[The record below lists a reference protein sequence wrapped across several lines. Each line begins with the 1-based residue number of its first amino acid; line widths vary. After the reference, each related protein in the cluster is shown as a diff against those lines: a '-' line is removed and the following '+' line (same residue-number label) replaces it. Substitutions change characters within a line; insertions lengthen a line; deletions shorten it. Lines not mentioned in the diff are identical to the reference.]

1 MKMTAERSDY
11 IFSMAETESRTRIV
25 AMGIGGMG
33 RNAMEN
39 LARCGISDL
48 EVYSVNTD
56 MQALDRCQDSLPV
69 QIGEAR
75 TGGKGAGGNSEVG
88 KLSAE
93 DDIDKMR
100 GLVEGA
106 ELVFIAAGMGG
117 GTGTGAAPVIAKLCR
132 ELGVLTIGTVT
143 MPMEIEGI
151 KRKEKATKGLVEL
164 RKHVDSLVVIENERL
179 SLVMGDEDISMIE
192 AFRRADEV
200 LTDGVEAVTRLIN
213 SHGYINLDLADLR
226 NVLQRPGS
234 EDCADVLIGVGQASG
249 EDRALQATS
258 AALENPLLARDNVR
272 GADNL
277 LVNVAGDDNLG
288 LNEANLVMDIVK
300 EAAGDSVKEIFMG
313 FVNDSSMGDRLSVT
327 LIATGMGTEQAIKPD
342 LVKPSVVRE
351 VRVESKISGMA
362 EVAAMEKPGRPVRI
376 DGIVQGQSGSE
387 SAAQNNMSKP
397 VNAESFGFSPLVS
410 NSEWRIPACQ
420 RRVCRHQVR
429 PEQLSRPLVGK
440 TDVRKEVST
449 FMRTKRKNRRVF
461 REPTLRMAC

>member
-1 MKMTAERSDY
+1 MV
-11 IFSMAETESRTRIV
+11 ETESRTRIV

-39 LARCGISDL
+39 LARCGINDL

-56 MQALDRCQDSLPV
+56 MQALERCQGSLPV
-69 QIGEAR
+69 QIGEVR

-143 MPMEIEGI
+143 MPMKLEGSNRMDKAIEGL
-151 KRKEKATKGLVEL
+151 AEL

-179 SLVMGDEDISMIE
+179 SLVMGDEGISMVE

-200 LTDGVEAVTRLIN
+200 LSDGVEAVTRLIN
-213 SHGYINLDLADLR
+213 SHGYINLDLADLK
-226 NVLQRPGS
+226 NVLQRPNN
-234 EDCADVLIGVGQASG
+234 ENCADALIGMGHASG
-249 EDRALQATS
+249 EDRAFQATS

-272 GADNL
+272 GADRL
-277 LVNVAGDDNLG
+277 LVNVAGDESLG

-300 EAAGDSVKEIFMG
+300 EAAGESAKEIFMG
-313 FVNDSSMGDRLSVT
+313 FINDKSMGDKLSVT
-327 LIATGMGTEQAIKPD
+327 IIATGMGIGQVVQPG
-342 LVKPSVVRE
+342 LNKPSFVRE
-351 VRVESKISGMA
+351 VRAESEMSGVA
-362 EVAAMEKPGRPVRI
+362 EIPVMEKPGRTIRI
-376 DGIVQGQSGSE
+376 DEIAQGQPESE
-387 SAAQNNMSKP
+387 PALQNNISKP
-397 VNAESFGFSPLVS
+397 VNAESFGFSPLET

-420 RRVCRHQVR
+420 RRACRHQVM
-429 PEQLSRPLVGK
+429 PEHLSKPLVGK

>member
-1 MKMTAERSDY
+1 MTTERSDY

-39 LARCGISDL
+39 LARCEINEL

-143 MPMEIEGI
+143 MPMEIEGC
-151 KRKEKATKGLVEL
+151 KRMDKATKGLAEL

-179 SLVMGDEDISMIE
+179 SLVMGDEDI
-192 AFRRADEV
+192 
-200 LTDGVEAVTRLIN
+200 
-213 SHGYINLDLADLR
+213 
-226 NVLQRPGS
+226 
-234 EDCADVLIGVGQASG
+234 
-249 EDRALQATS
+249 
-258 AALENPLLARDNVR
+258 
-272 GADNL
+272 
-277 LVNVAGDDNLG
+277 
-288 LNEANLVMDIVK
+288 
-300 EAAGDSVKEIFMG
+300 
-313 FVNDSSMGDRLSVT
+313 
-327 LIATGMGTEQAIKPD
+327 
-342 LVKPSVVRE
+342 
-351 VRVESKISGMA
+351 
-362 EVAAMEKPGRPVRI
+362 
-376 DGIVQGQSGSE
+376 
-387 SAAQNNMSKP
+387 
-397 VNAESFGFSPLVS
+397 
-410 NSEWRIPACQ
+410 
-420 RRVCRHQVR
+420 
-429 PEQLSRPLVGK
+429 
-440 TDVRKEVST
+440 
-449 FMRTKRKNRRVF
+449 
-461 REPTLRMAC
+461 